1 MAGYIGKSQSVSL
14 SSVSTGTV
22 ETQDIQDGAVTNV
35 KVASGVDASKLTTG
49 TLPIA
54 RISDGAITDAK
65 IDGMSSSK
73 LSGAL
78 PAIDGSA
85 LTGITTGKILQVV
98 NGYTSGGSHSF
109 TSGYDNTFGPSVSIT
124 PSSTSN
130 KILIFVTGNIYNT
143 GVAESQADIEYN
155 ATSRLILGGDGIA
168 TNKNATSNVSVP
180 YAINF
185 LHSPATTSTISY
197 KVIGHFVTGS
207 GTVYNGVRGSNRT
220 IMTLMEIAG

>member
-14 SSVSTGTV
+14 SSVSTNTV

-65 IDGMSSSK
+65 INGMSSSK

-85 LTGITTGKILQVV
+85 LTGVSGGKLLQVTVGYMQDTMNSNSSSTPAASSLYV
-98 NGYTSGGSHSF
+98 N
-109 TSGYDNTFGPSVSIT
+109 IT
-124 PSSTSN
+124 PTSTSS
-130 KILIFVTGNIYNT
+130 IIYIQT
-143 GVAESQADIEYN
+143 SFDIY
-155 ATSRLILGGDGIA
+155 AGGQQSRYFMYRDG
-168 TNKNATSNVSVP
+168 T
-180 YAINF
+180 
-185 LHSPATTSTISY
+185 
-197 KVIGHFVTGS
+197 
-207 GTVYNGVRGSNRT
+207 
-220 IMTLMEIAG
+220 